1 MKQNLQL
8 RMSQNLALTPQLQQS
23 IRLLQ
28 LSSLELDQ
36 ELEII
41 LQDNPLLELVNAD
54 NPDADIDDVSLPEAN
69 LSETSNGVDHD
80 PLEADGGQS
89 NQNDDFEN
97 DAFSNLDYQEIGS
110 APSEINQEATQESG
124 SESSGELLEV
134 KEDFSATDF
143 DENYDEY
150 GSASNWDEGSRQNN
164 GDDEDSDY
172 RRQEVVAV
180 SLRDHL
186 LSQLK
191 LMPLSERDQNLVLL
205 LIDSINEDGYLETSL
220 EELVTELPP
229 ELEIELLELQTALKL
244 IQSLEPV
251 GIGANN
257 LQECIMLQLNLLPAN
272 TEYLKFAKTIVSQHL
287 AVLANKDFVKLRKL
301 LNCDEV
307 TLKGAQTLIKQQNP
321 RPGSDY
327 AQLSADHFIQ
337 HEVLIKKVK
346 GIWIAT
352 LNDGV
357 VPKLRINQMYADI
370 LKRNRENSS
379 QYLQTQMQEAKW
391 MIKNIQ
397 QRFSTILRVSQAI
410 VDRQRNFF
418 EHGEIA
424 MRPLVLREIAEELEL
439 HESTISRVTTHKY
452 MLTPRGVFELKYFFG
467 SHVAT
472 DAGGECSA
480 TAIRAL
486 IKQMVAEENIK
497 KPLSDSQFSEILAKQ
512 GIVVARRTI
521 AKYRESLNIPPANLR
536 KSL

>member
-1 MKQNLQL
+1 
-8 RMSQNLALTPQLQQS
+8 
-23 IRLLQ
+23 
-28 LSSLELDQ
+28 
-36 ELEII
+36 
-41 LQDNPLLELVNAD
+41 
-54 NPDADIDDVSLPEAN
+54 
-69 LSETSNGVDHD
+69 
-80 PLEADGGQS
+80 
-89 NQNDDFEN
+89 NQND
-97 DAFSNLDYQEIGS
+97 
-110 APSEINQEATQESG
+110 
-124 SESSGELLEV
+124 
-134 KEDFSATDF
+134 F
-143 DENYDEY
+143 DEDYEEY
-150 GSASNWDEGSRQNN
+150 GSASNWDEGSKQNN
-164 GDDEDSDY
+164 SDDDDGDFT
-172 RRQEVVAV
+172 RQEIVAED
-180 SLRDHL
+180 LREHL

-205 LIDSINEDGYLETSL
+205 LIDSVNEDGYLETSL
-220 EELVTELPP
+220 EEIVESLPL
-229 ELEIELLELQTALKL
+229 ELEIDLLELQTALKH
-244 IQSLEPV
+244 IQNLDPP
-251 GIGANN
+251 GIGALN
-257 LQECIMLQLNLLPAN
+257 LQECILLQLNVLPKN
-272 TEYLKFAKTIVSQHL
+272 TPDLTFAKTIVEKHL
-287 AVLANKDFVKLRKL
+287 AVLANKDFAKLRKL
-301 LNCDEV
+301 LNCNEES
-307 TLKGAQTLIKQQNP
+307 LKNAQALIKQQNP
-321 RPGSDY
+321 RPGARF
-327 AQLSADHFIQ
+327 AQFSSDHFIQ
-337 HEVLIKKVK
+337 HEVLVKKVK

-357 VPKLRINQMYADI
+357 MPKLRINQMYADI

-379 QYLQTQMQEAKW
+379 QYLQSQMQEARW

-486 IKQMVAEENIK
+486 IKQLVAEENIK
-497 KPLSDSQFSEILAKQ
+497 KPLSDNQISDILAKQ

>member
-8 RMSQNLALTPQLQQS
+8 RISQNLALTPQLQQS

-41 LQDNPLLELVNAD
+41 LQDNPLLELVDGD
-54 NPDADIDDVSLPEAN
+54 NPDADIADADLAEGSLAEP
-69 LSETSNGVDHD
+69 TNGVDHD
-80 PLEADGGQS
+80 PLEADGEQS

-97 DAFSNLDYQEIGS
+97 DAFSNLDYQEINNTS
-110 APSEINQEATQESG
+110 AEATQEAPT
-124 SESSGELLEV
+124 ESLEI

-150 GSASNWDEGSRQNN
+150 GSASNWDEGVRQNN
-164 GDDEDSDY
+164 GDDDDGDY
-172 RRQEVVAV
+172 TRQELVAE

-205 LIDSINEDGYLETSL
+205 LIDSINEDGYLETTL
-220 EELVTELPP
+220 EELVDELPL
-229 ELEIELLELQTALKL
+229 ELEIELVELQTALKL

-251 GIGANN
+251 GIGATN
-257 LQECIMLQLNLLPAN
+257 LQECIMLQLNLLPAD
-272 TEYLKFAKTIVSQHL
+272 TEHLSLAKKIVSQHL

-307 TLKGAQTLIKQQNP
+307 ALKGAQTLIKQQNP

-327 AQLSADHFIQ
+327 AQLDRDHFIQ

>member
-8 RMSQNLALTPQLQQS
+8 RISQNLALTPQLQQS

-41 LQDNPLLELVNAD
+41 LQDNPLLELVDGD
-54 NPDADIDDVSLPEAN
+54 NPDADIADADLAEGSLAEP
-69 LSETSNGVDHD
+69 TNGVDHD
-80 PLEADGGQS
+80 PLEADGEQS

-97 DAFSNLDYQEIGS
+97 DAFSNPDYQEINSTS
-110 APSEINQEATQESG
+110 AETAQDTPTESLEI
-124 SESSGELLEV
+124 

-143 DENYDEY
+143 DESYDEY

-164 GDDEDSDY
+164 GDDDDGDY
-172 RRQEVVAV
+172 TRQEVVAE

-220 EELVTELPP
+220 EELVEELPL

-251 GIGANN
+251 GIGATN
-257 LQECIMLQLNLLPAN
+257 LQECIMLQLNLLPAD
-272 TEYLKFAKTIVSQHL
+272 TEYLTLAKKIASQHL

-301 LNCDEV
+301 LNCDEAA
-307 TLKGAQTLIKQQNP
+307 LKGAQTLIKQQNP

-327 AQLSADHFIQ
+327 AQLDRDHFIQ

-497 KPLSDSQFSEILAKQ
+497 KPLSDSQFSDILAKQ

>member
-28 LSSLELDQ
+28 LSSLELNQ
-36 ELEII
+36 ELDSI
-41 LQDNPLLELVNAD
+41 LQDNPLLELADGEDFEDDSPLATPENAQD
-54 NPDADIDDVSLPEAN
+54 QDTNKGADTTDADGA
-69 LSETSNGVDHD
+69 
-80 PLEADGGQS
+80 QS
-89 NQNDDFEN
+89 GEIDDFEN
-97 DAFSNLDYQEIGS
+97 DAFSNLDYNEIANTSAQVEETPQEI
-110 APSEINQEATQESG
+110 
-124 SESSGELLEV
+124 SSI
-134 KEDFSATDF
+134 KEDFTATDF
-143 DENYDEY
+143 DDDHDEY

-164 GDDEDSDY
+164 SDDDDGDFK
-172 RRQEVVAV
+172 RQEVIAK
-180 SLRDHL
+180 SLQEHL

-191 LMPLSERDQNLVLL
+191 LMPLSNRDQTLVLL
-205 LIDSINEDGYLETSL
+205 LIDSINDNGYLVESL
-220 EELVTELPP
+220 EDICESLPL
-229 ELEIELLELQTALKL
+229 ELEVDLLELQTALKL
-244 IQSLEPV
+244 IQHLDPP
-251 GIGANN
+251 GLGANN
-257 LQECIMLQLNLLPAN
+257 LQECILLQLNALPKE
-272 TEYLKFAKTIVSQHL
+272 TPYLACAKEIVSLHL
-287 AVLANKDFVKLRKL
+287 AVLANKDFAKLRKL
-301 LNCDEV
+301 LSCDDAD
-307 TLKGAQTLIKQQNP
+307 LKGAQNLIKQQNP
-321 RPGSDY
+321 RPASDY
-327 AQLSADHFIQ
+327 AQLSADHYIA
-337 HEVLIKKVK
+337 HEVIVKKVK
-346 GIWIAT
+346 GIWIST

-357 VPKLRINQMYADI
+357 IPKLRINQVYADI
-370 LKRNRENSS
+370 LKRNRENSN

-397 QRFSTILRVSQAI
+397 QRFTTILRVSQAI

-497 KPLSDSQFSEILAKQ
+497 KPLSDNQFSEILAKQ

>member
-28 LSSLELDQ
+28 LSSLELNQ
-36 ELEII
+36 ELDVI
-41 LQDNPLLELVNAD
+41 LQENPLLELVDGEDGDAD
-54 NPDADIDDVSLPEAN
+54 TGFDDIALQKNNDNDPLDADGKQAADMDEPDAFNS
-69 LSETSNGVDHD
+69 
-80 PLEADGGQS
+80 
-89 NQNDDFEN
+89 
-97 DAFSNLDYQEIGS
+97 LDYQEIS
-110 APSEINQEATQESG
+110 ATNAPESTIDAPQESNAG
-124 SESSGELLEV
+124 
-134 KEDFSATDF
+134 EDFSATDF
-143 DENYDEY
+143 DENYEEY
-150 GSASNWDEGSRQNN
+150 GSASNWDEGGRQNN
-164 GDDEDSDY
+164 SDDDDGDY
-172 RRQEVVAV
+172 TRQEIVSA
-180 SLRDHL
+180 SLREHL

-191 LMPLSERDQNLVLL
+191 LMPLSDRDQTLVLL
-205 LIDSINEDGYLETSL
+205 LIDSINDDGYLEESL
-220 EELVTELPP
+220 AAMAELLPE
-229 ELEIELLELQTALKL
+229 ELEIELLELETALKL
-244 IQSLEPV
+244 IQHLDPP
-251 GIGANN
+251 GLGATN
-257 LQECIMLQLNLLPAN
+257 LQECLLLQLNVLPKV
-272 TEYLKFAKTIVSQHL
+272 TPHLSCAKLIVEQHL
-287 AVLANKDFVKLRKL
+287 AVLANKDFAKLRKL
-301 LNCDEV
+301 LNCDDV
-307 TLKGAQTLIKQQNP
+307 ALKGAQTLIKQQNP
-321 RPGSDY
+321 RPGSDF
-327 AQLSADHFIQ
+327 AQLSRDHFIQ
-337 HEVLIKKVK
+337 HEVLVKKVK

-357 VPKLRINQMYADI
+357 IPKLRINQLYADI
-370 LKRNRENSS
+370 LKRNRENSN

-467 SHVAT
+467 SHVST
-472 DAGGECSA
+472 DAGGSASA

-486 IKQMVAEENIK
+486 IKQLVAEETPK
-497 KPLSDSQFSEILAKQ
+497 KPLSDNQITDILAKQ
-512 GIVVARRTI
+512 GIIVARRTI

>member
-8 RMSQNLALTPQLQQS
+8 RISQNLALTPQLQQS

-36 ELEII
+36 ELEVI
-41 LQDNPLLELVNAD
+41 LQENPLLELVDGD
-54 NPDADIDDVSLPEAN
+54 NPDSDIGDDSTIPAQANGIDADPVGADGEASADAQDFDSYSNIDFQEINGTSPDNPAESSTENLP
-69 LSETSNGVDHD
+69 ETSNT
-80 PLEADGGQS
+80 AD
-89 NQNDDFEN
+89 
-97 DAFSNLDYQEIGS
+97 
-110 APSEINQEATQESG
+110 
-124 SESSGELLEV
+124 
-134 KEDFSATDF
+134 DFSATDF
-143 DENYDEY
+143 DEDYEEY

-164 GDDEDSDY
+164 SDDDDGDFT
-172 RRQEVVAV
+172 RQEVIAE
-180 SLRDHL
+180 SLHDHL
-186 LSQLK
+186 LKQLN
-191 LMPLSERDQNLVLL
+191 LLPLSERDLNLLFL
-205 LIDSINEDGYLETSL
+205 LIDSINEDGYLEESL
-220 EELVTELPP
+220 EDLVESLPL
-229 ELEIELLELQTALKL
+229 ELEIELVELQTALKH
-244 IQSLEPV
+244 IQNLDPP
-251 GIGANN
+251 GIGATN
-257 LQECIMLQLNLLPAN
+257 LQECIMLQLNLLPQE
-272 TEYLKFAKTIVSQHL
+272 TEYLSIAKTIVSQHL
-287 AVLANKDFVKLRKL
+287 AVLANKDFAKLRKL

-307 TLKGAQTLIKQQNP
+307 ALKGAQTLIKQQNP
-321 RPGSDY
+321 RPGSDF
-327 AQLSADHFIQ
+327 AQLSSDHYIQ
-337 HEVLIKKVK
+337 HEVIVKKVK

-357 VPKLRINQMYADI
+357 IPKLRINQVYADI

-379 QYLQTQMQEAKW
+379 QYLQTQMQEARW

-418 EHGEIA
+418 EHGDIA

-452 MLTPRGVFELKYFFG
+452 MLTPRGVYELKYFFG

-486 IKQMVAEENIK
+486 IKQMVAEENVK
-497 KPLSDSQFSEILAKQ
+497 KPYSDNQFSEILAKQ

>member
-8 RMSQNLALTPQLQQS
+8 RISQNLALTPQLQQS

-28 LSSLELDQ
+28 LSSLELNQ
-36 ELEII
+36 ELDII
-41 LQDNPLLELVNAD
+41 LQENPLLELMDGD
-54 NPDADIDDVSLPEAN
+54 NPDADFEDEAEQAEQLN
-69 LSETSNGVDHD
+69 GTDSDPIAADGETSTV
-80 PLEADGGQS
+80 S
-89 NQNDDFEN
+89 DDF
-97 DAFSNLDYQEIGS
+97 DTFSNTDYQENTNAIS
-110 APSEINQEATQESG
+110 DPADEKPLEI
-124 SESSGELLEV
+124 SSTGD
-134 KEDFSATDF
+134 DFSATDF
-143 DENYDEY
+143 DEDYEEY
-150 GSASNWDEGSRQNN
+150 GSASSWDEGSRQNN
-164 GDDEDSDY
+164 TDDDDGDY
-172 RRQEVVAV
+172 TRQEIVSE
-180 SLRDHL
+180 SLREHL
-186 LSQLK
+186 LNQLK
-191 LMPLSERDQNLVLL
+191 LMPLSERDQNLVFL
-205 LIDSINEDGYLETSL
+205 LIDSINEDGYLEVSL
-220 EELVTELPP
+220 EELEESLPL
-229 ELEIELLELQTALKL
+229 ELEIELVELQTALKHVQNL
-244 IQSLEPV
+244 DPP
-251 GIGANN
+251 GIGATN
-257 LQECIMLQLNLLPAN
+257 LQECIMLQLNVLPKE
-272 TEYLKFAKTIVSQHL
+272 TEYLSLAKSIVEQHL
-287 AVLANKDFVKLRKL
+287 SVLANKDFAKLRKL
-301 LNCDEV
+301 LNCDEAA
-307 TLKGAQTLIKQQNP
+307 LKGAQNLIKQQNP

-327 AQLSADHFIQ
+327 AQLSSDHYIQ
-337 HEVLIKKVK
+337 HEVIVKKVK

-357 VPKLRINQMYADI
+357 IPKLRINQVYADI
-370 LKRNRENSS
+370 LKRNRENSN

-452 MLTPRGVFELKYFFG
+452 MLTPRGVYELKYFFG

-486 IKQMVAEENIK
+486 IKQMVAEENVK
-497 KPLSDSQFSEILAKQ
+497 KPLSDNQFSEVLAKQ

>member
-8 RMSQNLALTPQLQQS
+8 RISQNLALTPQLQQS

-28 LSSLELDQ
+28 LSSLELNQ
-36 ELEII
+36 ELDTI
-41 LQDNPLLELVNAD
+41 LQDNPLLELVDGD
-54 NPDADIDDVSLPEAN
+54 NPDAEFDDESDLPEQTNTADSDQ
-69 LSETSNGVDHD
+69 LG
-80 PLEADGGQS
+80 ADGESSQIDGE
-89 NQNDDFEN
+89 DF
-97 DAFSNLDYQEIGS
+97 DTFSNVDYQEINNPTS
-110 APSEINQEATQESG
+110 STEEAPQEIASPQ
-124 SESSGELLEV
+124 
-134 KEDFSATDF
+134 EDFSATDF
-143 DENYDEY
+143 DEDYEEY
-150 GSASNWDEGSRQNN
+150 GSASSWDEGSRQNN
-164 GDDEDSDY
+164 SDDDDGDY
-172 RRQEVVAV
+172 TRQEIV
-180 SLRDHL
+180 SENLRDHL
-186 LSQLK
+186 LNQLK

-205 LIDSINEDGYLETSL
+205 LIDSINEDGYLEESL
-220 EELVTELPP
+220 EELEESLPL
-229 ELEIELLELQTALKL
+229 ELEIELVELQTALKL
-244 IQSLEPV
+244 IQHLDPP
-251 GIGANN
+251 GIGATN
-257 LQECIMLQLNLLPAN
+257 LQECIMLQLNVLPEE
-272 TEYLKFAKTIVSQHL
+272 TEYLNLAKSIVCQHL

-301 LNCDEV
+301 LNCDEAA
-307 TLKGAQTLIKQQNP
+307 LKGAQTLIKQQNP

-327 AQLSADHFIQ
+327 AQLSKDHFIQ

-357 VPKLRINQMYADI
+357 VPKLRINQLYADI
-370 LKRNRENSS
+370 LKRNRENSN

-497 KPLSDSQFSEILAKQ
+497 KPLSDSQFSEVLAKQ

>member
-28 LSSLELDQ
+28 LSSLELNQ
-36 ELEII
+36 ELDTI
-41 LQDNPLLELVNAD
+41 LQDNPLLELAD
-54 NPDADIDDVSLPEAN
+54 GEDFDDDAPIASPENEFDHDSDKSADTTDADGA
-69 LSETSNGVDHD
+69 
-80 PLEADGGQS
+80 QS
-89 NQNDDFEN
+89 GEIDDFEN
-97 DAFSNLDYQEIGS
+97 DAFSNLDYTEIANTS
-110 APSEINQEATQESG
+110 TQIDETPQDITS
-124 SESSGELLEV
+124 V

-143 DENYDEY
+143 DDYDEY

-164 GDDEDSDY
+164 NDDDDSDFK
-172 RRQEVVAV
+172 RQEVIAK
-180 SLRDHL
+180 SLQEHL
-186 LSQLK
+186 LGQLK
-191 LMPLSERDQNLVLL
+191 LMPLSNRDQTLVLL
-205 LIDSINEDGYLETSL
+205 LIDSINDNGYLVESL
-220 EELVTELPP
+220 EDICESLPL
-229 ELEIELLELQTALKL
+229 ELEVDLLELQTALKL
-244 IQSLEPV
+244 IQHLDPP
-251 GIGANN
+251 GLGANN
-257 LQECIMLQLNLLPAN
+257 LQECILLQLNVLPKE
-272 TEYLKFAKTIVSQHL
+272 TPYLACAKEIVSLHL
-287 AVLANKDFVKLRKL
+287 AVLANKDFAKLRKL
-301 LNCDEV
+301 LSCDDAD
-307 TLKGAQTLIKQQNP
+307 LKGAQSLIKQQNP
-321 RPGSDY
+321 RPASEY
-327 AQLSADHFIQ
+327 AQLSADHYIA
-337 HEVLIKKVK
+337 HEVIVKKVK

-357 VPKLRINQMYADI
+357 IPKLRINQVYADI
-370 LKRNRENSS
+370 LKRNRENSN

-397 QRFSTILRVSQAI
+397 QRFTTILRVSQAI

-472 DAGGECSA
+472 DAGGSASA

-486 IKQMVAEENIK
+486 IKQMVAEETPK
-497 KPLSDSQFSEILAKQ
+497 KPYSDSQFADILGKQ
-512 GIVVARRTI
+512 GIIVARRTI

>member
-8 RMSQNLALTPQLQQS
+8 RISQNLALTPQLQQS

-41 LQDNPLLELVNAD
+41 LQDNPLLELVDGD
-54 NPDADIDDVSLPEAN
+54 NPDADIADAN
-69 LSETSNGVDHD
+69 LAEGSLAEPTNGVDHD
-80 PLEADGGQS
+80 PLEADGEQS

-97 DAFSNLDYQEIGS
+97 DAFSNLDYQEINNTS
-110 APSEINQEATQESG
+110 AETTQDTPAESLEI
-124 SESSGELLEV
+124 

-150 GSASNWDEGSRQNN
+150 GSASNWDEGVRQNN
-164 GDDEDSDY
+164 SDDDDGDY
-172 RRQEVVAV
+172 TRQELVAE

-205 LIDSINEDGYLETSL
+205 LIDSINEDGYLETTL
-220 EELVTELPP
+220 EELVDELPL
-229 ELEIELLELQTALKL
+229 ELEIELVELQTALKL

-251 GIGANN
+251 GIGATN
-257 LQECIMLQLNLLPAN
+257 LQECIMLQLNLLPAD
-272 TEYLKFAKTIVSQHL
+272 TEHLSLAKKIVSQHL

-301 LNCDEV
+301 LNCDE
-307 TLKGAQTLIKQQNP
+307 TALKGAQTLIKQQNP

-327 AQLSADHFIQ
+327 AQLDRDHFIQ

>member
-28 LSSLELDQ
+28 LSSLELNQ
-36 ELEII
+36 ELDTI
-41 LQDNPLLELVNAD
+41 LQENPLLELVDGDGIDDDFTDDLPAANQDSDPLAADGQAD
-54 NPDADIDDVSLPEAN
+54 NHE
-69 LSETSNGVDHD
+69 
-80 PLEADGGQS
+80 
-89 NQNDDFEN
+89 DFD
-97 DAFSNLDYQEIGS
+97 DAFSNIDYQEIGTS
-110 APSEINQEATQESG
+110 AVSSATESTT
-124 SESSGELLEV
+124 ETPADT
-134 KEDFSATDF
+134 KEDFSATDY
-143 DENYDEY
+143 DEDYEEY
-150 GSASNWDEGSRQNN
+150 GSASQWDESGRQNN
-164 GDDEDSDY
+164 SDDDDGDYS
-172 RRQEVVAV
+172 RQEIIQA
-180 SLRDHL
+180 SLREHL

-191 LMPLSERDQNLVLL
+191 LMPLSDRDQTLVLL
-205 LIDSINEDGYLETSL
+205 IIDSINDDGYLEESL
-220 EELVTELPP
+220 ADMADNLPL
-229 ELEIELLELQTALKL
+229 ELEVELLELETALKL
-244 IQSLEPV
+244 IQHLDPP
-251 GIGANN
+251 GLGATD
-257 LQECIMLQLNLLPAN
+257 LQACLLLQLDVMPKQTPYLL
-272 TEYLKFAKTIVSQHL
+272 LAKSIVKQHL
-287 AVLANKDFVKLRKL
+287 LVLANKDFAKLRKL
-301 LNCDEV
+301 LNCDEEQ
-307 TLKGAQTLIKQQNP
+307 LKAAQSLIKSLNP
-321 RPGSDY
+321 RPASEF
-327 AQLSADHFIQ
+327 AQLDRDHFIA
-337 HEVLIKKVK
+337 HEVLVKKVK

-357 VPKLRINQMYADI
+357 IPKLRINQLYADI
-370 LKRNRENSS
+370 LKRNRENSN

-472 DAGGECSA
+472 DAGGSASA

-486 IKQMVAEENIK
+486 IKQLVAEETPK
-497 KPLSDSQFSEILAKQ
+497 KPLSDNQITDILAKQ
-512 GIVVARRTI
+512 GIIVARRTI

-536 KSL
+536 KTM

>member
-1 MKQNLQL
+1 MALKQNLQL
-8 RMSQNLALTPQLQQS
+8 RFSQNLALTPQLQQS

-28 LSSLELDQ
+28 LSSLELSQ
-36 ELEII
+36 ELDSI
-41 LQDNPLLELVNAD
+41 LQENPLLELAEGDDFDDDAPATENVAAEANGENGAD
-54 NPDADIDDVSLPEAN
+54 TTDADG
-69 LSETSNGVDHD
+69 T
-80 PLEADGGQS
+80 QS
-89 NQNDDFEN
+89 NEIEDFEN
-97 DAFSNLDYQEIGS
+97 DAFSNLDYKDQDYTEIANTSSQVDEAPQEITS
-110 APSEINQEATQESG
+110 
-124 SESSGELLEV
+124 V

-143 DENYDEY
+143 EDDYDEY
-150 GSASNWDEGSRQNN
+150 GSTSNWDEGSKQNN
-164 GDDEDSDY
+164 SDDDDNDFS
-172 RRQEVVAV
+172 RQEVVAK
-180 SLRDHL
+180 SLHEHL

-191 LMPLSERDQNLVLL
+191 LMPLSERDQTLVLL
-205 LIDSINEDGYLETSL
+205 LIDSINEDGYLEESL
-220 EELVTELPP
+220 EDIAESLPL
-229 ELEIELLELQTALKL
+229 ELEVDLLELQTALKL
-244 IQSLEPV
+244 IQHLDPP
-251 GIGANN
+251 GLGANN
-257 LQECIMLQLNLLPAN
+257 LQECILLQLNVLPKQ
-272 TEYLKFAKTIVSQHL
+272 TEFLDCAKKIVSQHL
-287 AVLANKDFVKLRKL
+287 AVLANKDFAKLRKL
-301 LNCDEV
+301 LNCDDA
-307 TLKGAQTLIKQQNP
+307 TLKGAQNLIKQQNP
-321 RPGSDY
+321 RPASDY

-337 HEVLIKKVK
+337 HEVIVKKVK

-357 VPKLRINQMYADI
+357 IPKLRINQVYADI
-370 LKRNRENSS
+370 LKRNRENSN

-397 QRFSTILRVSQAI
+397 QRFTTILRVSQAI

-472 DAGGECSA
+472 DAGGSASA

-486 IKQMVAEENIK
+486 IKQMVASENVK
-497 KPLSDSQFSEILAKQ
+497 KPYSDNQFADILGKQ
-512 GIVVARRTI
+512 GIMVARRTI

>member
-1 MKQNLQL
+1 MAMKQNLQL
-8 RMSQNLALTPQLQQS
+8 RISQNLALTPQLQQS

-28 LSSLELDQ
+28 LSSLELNQ
-36 ELEII
+36 ELDVI
-41 LQDNPLLELVNAD
+41 LQENPLLELVDGD
-54 NPDADIDDVSLPEAN
+54 NPDADLDDELALPEQVN
-69 LSETSNGVDHD
+69 
-80 PLEADGGQS
+80 EADNDQVGADGES
-89 NQNDDFEN
+89 SPDSDDF
-97 DAFSNLDYQEIGS
+97 DAFSNIDYQEI
-110 APSEINQEATQESG
+110 ANPVPSSEETPQEITSQQ
-124 SESSGELLEV
+124 
-134 KEDFSATDF
+134 EDFSATDF
-143 DENYDEY
+143 DEDYEEY

-164 GDDEDSDY
+164 SDDDDGDYS
-172 RRQEVVAV
+172 RQEIIAE

-186 LSQLK
+186 LNQLK
-191 LMPLSERDQNLVLL
+191 LMPLSERDQNLVFL
-205 LIDSINEDGYLETSL
+205 LIDSINEDGYLEESL
-220 EELVTELPP
+220 EELEESLPL
-229 ELEIELLELQTALKL
+229 ELEIELVELQTALKH
-244 IQSLEPV
+244 IQNLDPP
-251 GIGANN
+251 GIGATN
-257 LQECIMLQLNLLPAN
+257 LQECIMLQLNALPKE
-272 TEYLKFAKTIVSQHL
+272 TEYLSVAKSIVSEHL
-287 AVLANKDFVKLRKL
+287 AMLANKDFVKLRKL
-301 LNCDEV
+301 LNCDEA
-307 TLKGAQTLIKQQNP
+307 TLKSAQTLIKQQNP

-327 AQLSADHFIQ
+327 AQLSKDHFIQ
-337 HEVLIKKVK
+337 HEVIVKKVK

-357 VPKLRINQMYADI
+357 VPKLRINQLYADI
-370 LKRNRENSS
+370 LKRNRENSN

-486 IKQMVAEENIK
+486 IKQLVAEENIK
-497 KPLSDSQFSEILAKQ
+497 KPLSDNQFSEVLAKQ